1 LHSEPGARRF
11 KQGLE
16 EAFLSAVGDEL
27 PEEQRH
33 VMVMYYM
40 EDLTIRKISKITGK
54 RAREIEEL
62 LEEIRKVIEEGLEN
76 LKESLKK
83 KKKK

>member
-1 LHSEPGARRF
+1 
-11 KQGLE
+11 LE